1 MVTVRLRAEANSLG
15 LNFEKDIDRLLVP
28 ILERSRAAKIIA
40 GSFQVL
46 YNLIAI
52 LEKYPFHFII

>member
-52 LEKYPFHFII
+52 LEKYPSHFII